1 MPLPLLA
8 ALVAAALPGSPAAA
22 QSDTAGAVAPALSVN
37 YACAGGAVLK
47 VAYINPAEGD
57 SLAVV
62 DWAGKLIPM
71 RQGMSA
77 SGVRYIAFDEQQSYR
92 WWSKGDGGFLNFM
105 EADHEA
111 EETPVL
117 TDCKAI
123 G

>member
-1 MPLPLLA
+1 MPRALAALLA
-8 ALVAAALPGSPAAA
+8 ASAAALPALA
-22 QSDTAGAVAPALSVN
+22 QEAAPALSVN

-71 RQGMSA
+71 RAGVSA

-105 EADHEA
+105 AADHEA
-111 EETPVL
+111 EEEPVL
-117 TDCKAI
+117 EDCKAI